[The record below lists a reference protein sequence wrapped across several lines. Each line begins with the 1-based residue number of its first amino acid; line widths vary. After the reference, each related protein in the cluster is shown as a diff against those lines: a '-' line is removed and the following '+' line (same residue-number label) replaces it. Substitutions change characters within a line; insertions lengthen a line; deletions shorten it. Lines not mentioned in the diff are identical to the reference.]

1 LSLSGCYSCESYMEM
16 KGEGPVAPEVA
27 NKFYWDKDCKPIV
40 ESEPVAKPATEPAA
54 KPVERKVS
62 SEATECGVSEA
73 MNSYPCD
80 SCGIIKIDK
89 SLPSTVQ
96 LNDSFDY
103 EINVKNLTS
112 GEVGQVVVT
121 EHMGDN
127 FQFDGSSPQATAD
140 GGRLQWQLGTFEPQ
154 EVKTITVSGSAA
166 STDCIKNC
174 TTVEYVVPVC
184 AYVQVVEPQLKLTK
198 EAPEKVTICDDIPL
212 TFTVTNSGTGEA
224 ANVVITDTLPDGLV
238 TLDGKEDIEIN
249 VGSLMPG
256 QSQLFTVNTKAQ
268 STGVYENR
276 AYAQGG
282 GGLEAQSAMTTTTVT
297 QPVLEITKEGPEMR
311 YLGRAAEYTITVSN
325 TGDEVAQNTVL
336 EDTIPS
342 GVSDVSV
349 SDGGSVTGNMATWQL
364 GNLAPDTSK
373 TVTISYTPDD
383 IGEVSNRASVTA
395 VCADGVAASATT
407 DVEGIA
413 AVLLEVIDL
422 EDPIEIGSNVTYN
435 ILVTNQGTSDATNVD
450 INAFL
455 EDTMEYV
462 SSSGATSAELE
473 GNRVN
478 FSPLPSLAPQE
489 VASWNVTVTA
499 VAEGD
504 VRFTVSMN
512 CDQLDRDVDETE
524 STHFYE

>member
-1 LSLSGCYSCESYMEM
+1 
-16 KGEGPVAPEVA
+16 
-27 NKFYWDKDCKPIV
+27 
-40 ESEPVAKPATEPAA
+40 
-54 KPVERKVS
+54 
-62 SEATECGVSEA
+62 
-73 MNSYPCD
+73 
-80 SCGIIKIDK
+80 
-89 SLPSTVQ
+89 
-96 LNDSFDY
+96 
-103 EINVKNLTS
+103 
-112 GEVGQVVVT
+112 
-121 EHMGDN
+121 
-127 FQFDGSSPQATAD
+127 
-140 GGRLQWQLGTFEPQ
+140 
-154 EVKTITVSGSAA
+154 
-166 STDCIKNC
+166 
-174 TTVEYVVPVC
+174 
-184 AYVQVVEPQLKLTK
+184 
-198 EAPEKVTICDDIPL
+198 
-212 TFTVTNSGTGEA
+212 
-224 ANVVITDTLPDGLV
+224 
-238 TLDGKEDIEIN
+238 
-249 VGSLMPG
+249 
-256 QSQLFTVNTKAQ
+256 
-268 STGVYENR
+268 
-276 AYAQGG
+276 
-282 GGLEAQSAMTTTTVT
+282 MTTTTVT

-395 VCADGVAASATT
+395 VCADGVAASAAT

-435 ILVTNQGTSDATNVD
+435 ILVTNQGSSTATNVD

-524 STHFYE
+524 STNFYE